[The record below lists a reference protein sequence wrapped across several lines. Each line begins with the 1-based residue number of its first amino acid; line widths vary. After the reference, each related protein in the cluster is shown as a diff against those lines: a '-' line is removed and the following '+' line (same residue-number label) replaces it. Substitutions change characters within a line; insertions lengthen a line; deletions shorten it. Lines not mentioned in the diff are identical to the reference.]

1 MANQMDSFGGRVKA
15 RIYELGVTQREI
27 AVRMGIAENTLV
39 NYIKGR
45 RLPDVSILR
54 NMAQALECTADW
66 LIFGEMK
73 RHKGLPILPQKFIEE
88 ARYQARKSARV
99 AEERKGYIRPERLQQ
114 LEAEN
119 ERLRK
124 ALLDALSGTGNTSPP
139 DIDALA
145 DIARSLRELLEK
157 LEGVIFKDFEGQK

>member
-15 RIYELGVTQREI
+15 RLYELGMTQRELS
-27 AVRMGIAENTLV
+27 AKLGVAENTLV
-39 NYIKGR
+39 HWIKGR
-45 RLPDVSILR
+45 RSPDASILQS
-54 NMAQALECTADW
+54 MSFILECSIDW
-66 LIFGEMK
+66 LLFGEMK

>member
-1 MANQMDSFGGRVKA
+1 
-15 RIYELGVTQREI
+15 
-27 AVRMGIAENTLV
+27 
-39 NYIKGR
+39 
-45 RLPDVSILR
+45 
-54 NMAQALECTADW
+54 
-66 LIFGEMK
+66 MK
-73 RHKGLPILPQKFIEE
+73 QHKGLPILPQKFIEE

-145 DIARSLRELLEK
+145 EIARSLRELLEK